1 MIQFWSLSS
10 LTRFSDETC
19 GYVCRNLALSDTS
32 LLCYFVVVSLDI
44 AMKTYFLQ
52 KCVIFI
58 YVALFVFLI
67 LEKRN
72 KSLVSHRKESHD
84 I

>member
-19 GYVCRNLALSDTS
+19 GYVCRNLAVSDTS
-32 LLCYFVVVSLDI
+32 LLCYFVVVPLDI

-52 KCVIFI
+52 KMCNIHICGFICIFNI
-58 YVALFVFLI
+58 GK
-67 LEKRN
+67 EK
-72 KSLVSHRKESHD
+72 
-84 I
+84 